1 MSYQALYRKWR
12 PKTFDEVK
20 GQDATVT
27 TLKNQIISGRIGHA
41 YLFCGTRGT
50 GKTSVAKIFARA
62 VNCAEPIN
70 GNPCNSCEICE
81 SILKEASMNVVEI
94 DAASNNGVDDVR
106 GIREQVQY
114 APTEGKYKVFIIDE
128 VHMLTTQAFNALLK
142 TLEEPPEYV
151 IFILATT
158 EVHKIPVTVLSRCQ
172 RYDFKRITV
181 ETITERLKELTA
193 AEGIRM
199 EDKALAYIA
208 KTADGAMRDAI
219 SLLDECVSFHPDED
233 ITYDQVL
240 EVLGAAGNATF
251 AKLFDGIVRGDAVS
265 ALKVIEEAVNQGK
278 ELSQFT
284 TDFLWFMRNLL
295 VIKTAADASGIIDAS
310 KENLETM
317 KASAEGV
324 TREALMRYIRI
335 IAELINRMRYSSQ
348 KRVLLELEI
357 IRMLTPEMEL
367 NTDSILERIGRLEE
381 KIESGNFKIASGPVG
396 ISSDIGNKPKEEKA
410 QPQKVKLSRAK
421 YEDLKQ
427 LKDNWGKILSQLS
440 GPNKVLMRDTSVEV
454 RSEDEPMMIV
464 FNNAGTFNLDHKD
477 RAIAEIADIVSQQYG
492 KTFTFRSRLKEQ
504 GEIVPE
510 YVTEEELESII
521 NMDIEYED

>member
-20 GQDATVT
+20 GQDAVVT
-27 TLKNQIISGRIGHA
+27 TLKNQISSGRIGHA

-50 GKTSVAKIFARA
+50 GKTSVAKILARA
-62 VNCAEPIN
+62 VNCEHPIE

-81 SILKEASMNVVEI
+81 SILRDASMNVMEI

-172 RYDFKRITV
+172 RYDFKRISV
-181 ETITERLKELTA
+181 ETIIGRLKELTA
-193 AEGIRM
+193 AEGIQM
-199 EDKALAYIA
+199 EDKAYAYIA

-219 SLLDECVSFHPDED
+219 SLLDECVSFHPNEN

-240 EVLGAAGNATF
+240 EVLGAAGIATF
-251 AKLFDGIVRGDAVS
+251 AKLFDSIVKADAIGALKTIEDAVT
-265 ALKVIEEAVNQGK
+265 EGK

-284 TDFLWFMRNLL
+284 SDFLWFMRNLL
-295 VIKTAADASGIIDAS
+295 VIKTAEDASGIVDAS
-310 KENLETM
+310 KENLESM
-317 KASAEGV
+317 KVSADNV

-335 IAELINRMRYSSQ
+335 VAELINRMRYSSQ
-348 KRVLLELEI
+348 KRVLLELEV
-357 IRMLTPEMEL
+357 IRMLTPQMET
-367 NTDSILERIGRLEE
+367 NNDSILERIGKLEE
-381 KIESGNFKIASGPVG
+381 RIANGNYTVSAAQIADD
-396 ISSDIGNKPKEEKA
+396 SSKKEAGKA
-410 QPQKVKLSRAK
+410 VPERIKLSKAR
-421 YEDLKQ
+421 YDDLKE
-427 LKDNWGKILSQLS
+427 LKDNWGRIIGMLS

-454 RSEDEPMMIV
+454 RSEDDPMMIV

-477 RAIAEIADIVSQQYG
+477 KAIDEVADIVAGMYG

-504 GEIVPE
+504 GEILPE
-510 YVTEEELESII
+510 YVTEKELESII
-521 NMDIEYED
+521 NMDIEYEE

>member
-12 PKTFDEVK
+12 PKAFDEVK
-20 GQDATVT
+20 GQDAVVT
-27 TLKNQIISGRIGHA
+27 TLKNQISSQRIGHA

-62 VNCAEPIN
+62 VNCENPID
-70 GNPCNSCEICE
+70 GNPCNSCPTCQ
-81 SILKEASMNVVEI
+81 SILKESSMNVMEI

-172 RYDFKRITV
+172 RYDFKRISV
-181 ETITERLKELTA
+181 ETIIERLKELTS

-199 EDKALAYIA
+199 EDKAYAYIA

-219 SLLDECVSFHPDED
+219 SLLDECISFHPNEN

-251 AKLFDGIVRGDAVS
+251 AKLFDSIVKADAVS
-265 ALKVIEEAVNQGK
+265 ALKTIEDAVTEGK

-295 VIKTAADASGIIDAS
+295 IIKTAEDASGIIDAS

-317 KASAEGV
+317 KASAQSV
-324 TREALMRYIRI
+324 TREALMRYIKI
-335 IAELINRMRYSSQ
+335 VAELINRMRYSSQ
-348 KRVLLELEI
+348 KRVLLELEV
-357 IRMLTPEMEL
+357 IRMLTPEMEV
-367 NTDSILERIGRLEE
+367 NSDSILERLGKLEE
-381 KIESGNFKIASGPVG
+381 KIASGNFQ
-396 ISSDIGNKPKEEKA
+396 ISSPVSSESSESAGSKASANAPKKI
-410 QPQKVKLSRAK
+410 KLSKVR
-421 YEDLKQ
+421 YEDLKELQ
-427 LKDNWGKILSQLS
+427 NNWGKIIGLLS
-440 GPNKVLMRDTSVEV
+440 GPNKVLLRDTSVEIH
-454 RSEDEPMMIV
+454 SEDDPMMIV

-477 RAIAEIADIVSQQYG
+477 SAIAEIADIVSEQFG
-492 KTFTFRSRLKEQ
+492 KTFVFRSRLKEQ
-504 GEIVPE
+504 GEAAPE

-521 NMDIEYED
+521 NMDIEYE